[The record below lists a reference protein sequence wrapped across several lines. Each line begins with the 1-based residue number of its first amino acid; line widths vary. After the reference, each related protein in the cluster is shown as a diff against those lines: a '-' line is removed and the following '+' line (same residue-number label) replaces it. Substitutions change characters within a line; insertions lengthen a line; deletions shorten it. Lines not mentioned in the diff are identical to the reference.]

1 LTPVFGS
8 CFFQTILSLRKYRQ
22 VPAKNC
28 FLTLFLLFTKD
39 FEMYKQLLII
49 LSFFALTFGANA
61 ESEAFIENIHASGD
75 VGEAKIT
82 WNINYD
88 ELPTSKKL
96 VIRYLK
102 SNLTKLDANPDW
114 LYTGVIDPNVTNY
127 KLTDLA
133 VDEKYSFQIGVIN
146 DGVENLKHFKD
157 ADITWMKQKSFK
169 TERGWVLGQG
179 LIILMLLGS
188 LGLFI
193 YGMKVMSEG
202 IQKAAGKKLREILG
216 AITKNRLKG
225 IFTGFMTTAI
235 IQSSSAT
242 TVMVVSFVN
251 AGLLNLK
258 QSLGV
263 VMGANI
269 GTTVTAWI
277 VAFLGFSVSMSDYAL
292 PIFLVAIILLFSNK
306 DNLKS
311 WGEMLAGFAILF
323 LGLELLKSGVPDVKG
338 SVDSL
343 AFLNSMSGH
352 GIFSVILFVLI
363 GTVVTIVVQ
372 SSSAAM
378 ALTILLCERGIIPF
392 EMAAGMVLGENIGT
406 TITANLAAIVG
417 NVHAKR
423 AARAHFVFNVFGVV
437 WMVILFPFFLDLI
450 DYLVSTKMPSPF
462 ESQAS
467 RPIAL
472 ALFHT
477 VFNVINVL
485 LLVWFTN
492 YIAKLV
498 VKMVP
503 TRSSSDEEFHL
514 DYISV
519 GVMATPELFLLE
531 AQKELAKFGKI
542 TSKMSSFVRALMY
555 EQDKKEKKRL
565 LERISKYEDITDKVE
580 IEISNYLSECAEKDL
595 SRDSAMKVRGML
607 AITSELERIGDIF
620 YSMSLTM
627 KRKDEEKIWFTTEQ
641 RENIKTMLLAVDSAF
656 EEMIRNLRSNP
667 KEVNIEIAIAKE
679 EEINRLRDRFRAE
692 HLSSIEQHEFNVRS
706 GIIYTDLLYSC
717 EKIGDHIINVSEAL
731 LGRNILGE

>member
-1 LTPVFGS
+1 
-8 CFFQTILSLRKYRQ
+8 
-22 VPAKNC
+22 
-28 FLTLFLLFTKD
+28 
-39 FEMYKQLLII
+39 
-49 LSFFALTFGANA
+49 
-61 ESEAFIENIHASGD
+61 
-75 VGEAKIT
+75 
-82 WNINYD
+82 
-88 ELPTSKKL
+88 
-96 VIRYLK
+96 
-102 SNLTKLDANPDW
+102 
-114 LYTGVIDPNVTNY
+114 
-127 KLTDLA
+127 
-133 VDEKYSFQIGVIN
+133 
-146 DGVENLKHFKD
+146 
-157 ADITWMKQKSFK
+157 
-169 TERGWVLGQG
+169 
-179 LIILMLLGS
+179 
-188 LGLFI
+188 
-193 YGMKVMSEG
+193 MKVMSEG

-292 PIFLVAIILLFSNK
+292 PIFLIAIILLFSNK

-423 AARAHFVFNVFGVV
+423 AARAHFVFNVFGVL
-437 WMVILFPFFLDLI
+437 WMVILFPFFLDFI

-462 ESQAS
+462 EAQAS

-477 VFNVINVL
+477 IFNIANVL

-514 DYISV
+514 DYISA
-519 GVMATPELFLLE
+519 GVLATPELFLLE

-542 TSKMSSFVRALMY
+542 TSKMSGFVKALMY

-580 IEISNYLSECAEKDL
+580 IEISNYLSECAENDL
-595 SRDSAMKVRGML
+595 SRDSAIKVRGML

-667 KEVNIEIAIAKE
+667 NEVNIEIAIAKE

-717 EKIGDHIINVSEAL
+717 EKVGDHIVNVSEAL

>member
-1 LTPVFGS
+1 
-8 CFFQTILSLRKYRQ
+8 
-22 VPAKNC
+22 
-28 FLTLFLLFTKD
+28 
-39 FEMYKQLLII
+39 MYKQLLII
-49 LSFFALTFGANA
+49 FSFFAFTFGANA

-146 DGVENLKHFKD
+146 DGAENLKHFKD
-157 ADITWMKQKSFK
+157 ADITWMKQNSFK

-179 LIILMLLGS
+179 LIMRILMLLGS

-216 AITKNRLKG
+216 AITKNRIKG

-263 VMGANI
+263 IMGANI

-292 PIFLVAIILLFSNK
+292 PIFLIAIIFLFSNK

-343 AFLNSMSGH
+343 AFLKSMSGH

-514 DYISV
+514 DYISA
-519 GVMATPELFLLE
+519 GVLATPELFLLE

-580 IEISNYLSECAEKDL
+580 IEISNYLSECAENDL

-641 RENIKTMLLAVDSAF
+641 RENIKTMILAVDSAF

-692 HLSSIEQHEFNVRS
+692 YLSSIEQHEFNVRS